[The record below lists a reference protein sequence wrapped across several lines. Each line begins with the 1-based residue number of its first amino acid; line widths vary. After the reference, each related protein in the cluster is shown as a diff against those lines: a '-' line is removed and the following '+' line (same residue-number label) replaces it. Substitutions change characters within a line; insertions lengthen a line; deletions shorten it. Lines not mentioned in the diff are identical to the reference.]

1 MGGNAVEQ
9 RKTEHLQIAQQQHVE
24 FGTPGFERFRLPHKA
39 LPEID
44 YAEID
49 TSTVFLGKKIAA
61 PYLISG
67 MTGGIPIAEKI
78 NKNLAAAAQKKNIAM
93 GVGSQRKAILDPSLS
108 YTYQVR
114 SVAPSI
120 PLLANMGVVQFN
132 YGFGV
137 KEAQIAVEMIDADAL
152 ALHMNPL
159 QEAIQPE
166 GDRNFKGLLKKI
178 ERLSSKLPVPLIAK
192 EIGNGI
198 SEEVALQLV
207 KSGVR
212 IVDTAGSGGTSWA
225 TIEARRAQRIELGE
239 TFAIWGIPT
248 AESIIQ
254 CKKVPHLTIIGSGG
268 IRDGI
273 MAAKALILGADMVG
287 IALPFLK
294 HAAIS
299 SEQVESY
306 LDLLMTELRIVMFC
320 CGVKTIKEL
329 KKIKLEESA

>member
-9 RKTEHLQIAQQQHVE
+9 RKTEHLQIAREQRVE
-24 FGTPGFERFRLPHKA
+24 FGTTGFERFHLPHKA

-44 YAEID
+44 YNDVD

-61 PYLISG
+61 PFLISG
-67 MTGGIPIAEKI
+67 MTGGIPVAEKI
-78 NKNLAAAAQKKNIAM
+78 NKNLAAAAQKKKISM

-114 SVAPSI
+114 SVAPDI
-120 PLLANMGVVQFN
+120 PLIANLGIVQFN
-132 YGFGV
+132 YGFGL
-137 KEAQIAVEMIDADAL
+137 KEAQRAVNMIEADAL

-166 GDRNFKGLLKKI
+166 GDRNFKGLFGRIQVLT
-178 ERLSSKLPVPLIAK
+178 SKLEVPLIAK

-198 SEEVALQLV
+198 SEEIALQL
-207 KSGVR
+207 KKYGVR

-225 TIEARRAQRIELGE
+225 TIEARRAQKIELGE
-239 TFAIWGIPT
+239 TFATWGIPT
-248 AESIIQ
+248 ADSIIQ
-254 CKKVPHLTIIGSGG
+254 CKKVPDLTIIGSGG

-299 SEQVESY
+299 SEKVESY
-306 LDLLMTELRIVMFC
+306 IDLLMTELRIAMFC

-329 KKIKLEESA
+329 KEIRMEKTS